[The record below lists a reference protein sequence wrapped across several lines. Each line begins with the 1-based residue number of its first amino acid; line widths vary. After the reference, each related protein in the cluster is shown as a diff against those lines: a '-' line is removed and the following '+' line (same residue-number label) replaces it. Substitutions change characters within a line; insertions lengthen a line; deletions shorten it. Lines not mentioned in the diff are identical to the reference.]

1 MEAMESAG
9 LLHTQ
14 EVFPV
19 AFTASTS
26 SAMRPGQ
33 RVRHQTKCKNYVFR
47 LPVTEVQTSRPSRS
61 LATAMSLTV
70 SPGGSR
76 PFL

>member
-1 MEAMESAG
+1 MEIMEPKEADIR
-9 LLHTQ
+9 LHTQ

-26 SAMRPGQ
+26 SAMRPSQ

-47 LPVTEVQTSRPSRS
+47 LP
-61 LATAMSLTV
+61 
-70 SPGGSR
+70 
-76 PFL
+76 